1 MTSFVLFPQASEPI
15 MNLYISKLVYYEVRK
30 YEIMSEAIE
39 EHMVKSLGA
48 GLWSGYRLKQTNLEW
63 WSITLKCCSTYFS
76 ILTIAILICDHNQ
89 KKKITCEYNKKII
102 FSPKHL
108 NKSE

>member
-39 EHMVKSLGA
+39 EHMVKSFGWALI
-48 GLWSGYRLKQTNLEW
+48 RLSPQANQLRMMEHY
-63 WSITLKCCSTYFS
+63 IEMLLDVLQYINHRNTY
-76 ILTIAILICDHNQ
+76 L
-89 KKKITCEYNKKII
+89 
-102 FSPKHL
+102 
-108 NKSE
+108 